1 MNNIILKFKIK
12 IMLLHAE
19 LFVFGNS
26 LCSSH
31 YKSMRLMGK
40 SIGLIQI
47 DIPIDHQVGEGL

>member
-1 MNNIILKFKIK
+1 
-12 IMLLHAE
+12 MLSFLYLAITK
-19 LFVFGNS
+19 
-26 LCSSH
+26 SSR